1 MNIKKQFFSLIL
13 LILVTTASYASSV
26 IVGHIT
32 KITATT
38 IRFSYIENPL
48 NGDEAILEATVD
60 ASGEFIFVLHPEA
73 PMVGTL
79 TYNRQEVLVFIAPDQ
94 HMFMN
99 FEGSDFLNTIKYEGG
114 EIGRAHV

>member
-1 MNIKKQFFSLIL
+1 MNTKKQFFSLIL
-13 LILVTTASYASSV
+13 LILVTTAMRASSV

-73 PMVGTL
+73 AMVGTL
-79 TYNRQEVLVFIAPDQ
+79 TYNRQEVLVFITPEQ

-114 EIGRAHV
+114 GGND